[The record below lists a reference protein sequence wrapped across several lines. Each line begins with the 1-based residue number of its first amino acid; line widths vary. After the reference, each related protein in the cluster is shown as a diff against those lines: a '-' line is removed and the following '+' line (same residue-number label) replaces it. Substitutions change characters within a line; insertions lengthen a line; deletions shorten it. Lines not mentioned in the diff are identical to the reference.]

1 MVVICFILLFQN
13 MEAEKQVKFFHGC
26 VAAAFAERDHSI
38 MEVMTVFTF
47 KFEFIVCLFLVRC
60 FSFILFVYMG
70 CAPVALNKF
79 WLLINKTKRKKVWV
93 YCMILCESFPAF
105 NNCRSFWRFF
115 TGGFRL
121 RRLRRRRRLC
131 RWNWVISR
139 KGICQSFNRLGVHSL
154 FVLTVLN
161 RKQNWL
167 WCQHRRFFCYHI
179 YL

>member
-70 CAPVALNKF
+70 CAL
-79 WLLINKTKRKKVWV
+79 
-93 YCMILCESFPAF
+93 
-105 NNCRSFWRFF
+105 
-115 TGGFRL
+115 
-121 RRLRRRRRLC
+121 
-131 RWNWVISR
+131 
-139 KGICQSFNRLGVHSL
+139 
-154 FVLTVLN
+154 
-161 RKQNWL
+161 
-167 WCQHRRFFCYHI
+167 
-179 YL
+179 